1 MGGQTKR
8 QFSAKNDATGQKNIL
23 FEISFSYA
31 HLPIETKLFCFYQN
45 FISSAVQR
53 FHGGT
58 KKRYNKQ
65 TTNKQQTNNK
75 GKPQTIIIAAKILS
89 ESSG

>member
-23 FEISFSYA
+23 FEISFLMHIYPSR
-31 HLPIETKLFCFYQN
+31 QN
-45 FISSAVQR
+45 FFVFTKISYLQPFR
-53 FHGGT
+53 DFMGGT